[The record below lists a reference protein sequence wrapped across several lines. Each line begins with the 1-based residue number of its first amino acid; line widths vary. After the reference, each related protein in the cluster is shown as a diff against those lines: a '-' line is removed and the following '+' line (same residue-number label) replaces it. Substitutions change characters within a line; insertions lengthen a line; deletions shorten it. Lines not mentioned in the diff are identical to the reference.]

1 MNDTLMTVLVLLVG
15 LFAIISLGV
24 YVNNRNS
31 KRDTK
36 KNKD

>member
-1 MNDTLMTVLVLLVG
+1 MNDKLMTVLVLLIG

-24 YVNNRNS
+24 YLNKRYS